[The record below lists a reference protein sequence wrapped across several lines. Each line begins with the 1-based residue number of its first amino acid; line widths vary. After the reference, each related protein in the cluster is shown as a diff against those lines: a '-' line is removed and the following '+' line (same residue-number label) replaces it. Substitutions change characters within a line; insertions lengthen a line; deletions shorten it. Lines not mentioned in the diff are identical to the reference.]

1 PPPPRHGSRFP
12 LGLKLR
18 RTRCTR
24 LPFPEPPASMEGA
37 AWFVIVGLLF
47 VGMALTRS
55 VVRRLPLSTAMLYL
69 AAGFALGPHGAGLLD
84 VDLYTQSAV
93 WERITEVAV
102 LVSLFAAGLKLRVPF
117 SDGRWVLPVRLATV
131 SMTLTVAL
139 VALVGVGAMGLSWG
153 AAVLLGAVLA
163 PTDPVLASDV
173 QVTRP
178 TDRDRLRFGLTGEA
192 GLNDGTAF
200 PFVMLGLG
208 LLGLHDLGA
217 SGWRWFAVDLLW
229 AVAAGLAVGALL
241 GTLVGRL
248 VLHLRKTHREGVGLD
263 DFLALGLIALA
274 YGAALLLHG
283 YGFLAVFA
291 AGLALRRIE
300 RRATG
305 GEAPPDDVAVAADN
319 AEAEKL
325 ATDPEKAPAYMAQAA
340 LGFTEQLERIGEL
353 AVVLLLGGMLS
364 WSFLPREALW
374 FLPLL
379 FLVIRPLA
387 VFTGLAGAR
396 VTPGQRRLIAW
407 FGIRGIGSVYYLT
420 YAMQHGLPEELSR
433 TLASLVLAT
442 VAVSA
447 VVHGVSVTP
456 LMRRYS
462 RSRPEEGPST

>member
-1 PPPPRHGSRFP
+1 
-12 LGLKLR
+12 
-18 RTRCTR
+18 
-24 LPFPEPPASMEGA
+24 MEGA
-37 AWFVIVGLLF
+37 VWFVVVGLLF
-47 VGMALTRS
+47 VGMALARS
-55 VVRRLPLSTAMLYL
+55 VVQRLPLSTAMLYL

-84 VDLYTQSAV
+84 VDIYAQSGV
-93 WERITEVAV
+93 WERVTEVAV

-117 SDGRWVLPVRLATV
+117 SDRRWVLPVRLATV

-139 VALVGVGAMGLSWG
+139 VALAGVTAMGLSWG
-153 AAVLLGAVLA
+153 AAILLGALLA

-173 QVTRP
+173 QVTEP

-208 LLGLHDLGA
+208 LLGLHELGEG
-217 SGWRWFAVDLLW
+217 GWRWLAVDVVW
-229 AVAAGLAVGALL
+229 AVAAGLGTGAVL

-248 VLHLRKTHREGVGLD
+248 VLYLRSVHREGVGLD

-274 YGAALLLHG
+274 YGAALLLKG

-300 RRATG
+300 RRSTG
-305 GEAPPDDVAVAADN
+305 GDAPPEDVVVAGAA
-319 AEAEKL
+319 AEAEKV

-364 WSFLPREALW
+364 WSFLPPDALW
-374 FLPLL
+374 FIPLL
-379 FLVIRPLA
+379 FLVIRPLS
-387 VFTGLAGAR
+387 VFVGLIGDSA
-396 VTPGQRRLIAW
+396 THPQRRLIAW

-420 YAMQHGLPEELSR
+420 YAMQHGLPE
-433 TLASLVLAT
+433 TLARQLAALVLAT

-447 VVHGVSVTP
+447 IVHGISVTP
-456 LMRRYS
+456 LMKRYA
-462 RSRPEEGPST
+462 RSRGAA